1 MRLFIA
7 AAALSATMLFPVHA
21 AGLDDAAA
29 CLSKICADP
38 NGNTCLKEG
47 VHYKIIGKG
56 GVDAFGKAEGDRQ
69 LAVDRG
75 VSSGPFGDR
84 VGECLASGFKQ

>member
-1 MRLFIA
+1 MRMFITA
-7 AAALSATMLFPVHA
+7 VVLSATMLFPAHA

-29 CLSKICADP
+29 CLSKICADSE
-38 NGNTCLKEG
+38 GKTCLKEN
-47 VHYKIIGKG
+47 VHYKIIGSG
-56 GVDAFGKAEGDRQ
+56 GVDAFGKATGDRQ

-84 VGECLASGFKQ
+84 VGECLRAGFKQ